1 MSYKDSKQV
10 RFINGL
16 IIVPVAYCKTKNP
29 MCHNPNVNRYTAD
42 GRELIHKMLQSEE
55 YMDVLVGL
63 SKQKIQGE
71 SIEFH
76 DNMISRF
83 VATKGK
89 CELSKKQLELS
100 EVVCMRIEPKEQGG
114 TDEYKN
120 LRIVHKEVL
129 ELRNTDDVN
138 AIKGIIAKLE
148 IRERSMIQKIN
159 KWRNRIGKENIKFGN
174 L

>member
-1 MSYKDSKQV
+1 
-10 RFINGL
+10 
-16 IIVPVAYCKTKNP
+16 
-29 MCHNPNVNRYTAD
+29 
-42 GRELIHKMLQSEE
+42 
-55 YMDVLVGL
+55 
-63 SKQKIQGE
+63 
-71 SIEFH
+71 
-76 DNMISRF
+76 
-83 VATKGK
+83 
-89 CELSKKQLELS
+89 
-100 EVVCMRIEPKEQGG
+100 MRIEPKEKGG

-138 AIKGIIAKLE
+138 AIKRIIAKLG